1 MKDFNSSKK
10 WSRNIFFVLASI
22 GASVGLGNLWRFP
35 YMAYENGGGA
45 FFVPYIL
52 CLIFVG
58 VPLIMFEIAVGR
70 WGNGSIV
77 KSFYKHDK
85 STSWMGWLV
94 LVNSMIIVFYYAIVL
109 SWSLQYVIYSID
121 LSWGNST
128 IDFFLNNV
136 LSITN
141 APSELG
147 KANILTMLSL
157 FILWVLVYIII
168 CKGTNRISKVLLITV
183 PVPFVMLVILSIRAM
198 TLEGGVDGISF
209 LLRPDISKIS
219 DVSVWKE
226 AMSQV
231 ILSLGLG
238 MGQMVAYS
246 SKRKND
252 NHTIRSSFQIAGFD
266 FLFSILAGFAVFGT
280 LGFLAFQSNCQI
292 TEIDNAQGIF
302 LAFAT
307 YPTAISHLPFAS
319 LWGVLFFL
327 MLVLI
332 GIDSVFAVIEAN
344 LTGFEEIY
352 PKVSSQRIALILCI
366 IGFLGGLFFT
376 FGNGLYWLDIVDH
389 WVANYVIL
397 SVIVLQCIF
406 LFRDKSLSKYLLQFN
421 IKTSLLKLLKLWI
434 ILIVPIIL
442 VFFVIKG
449 FYTEINEVYGGYP
462 LSAIVFGGWGSVL
475 ITIIASIIL
484 GKLYNR
490 RQKHNNQHDTN
501 EIDK

>member
-1 MKDFNSSKK
+1 MKESNSSKK

-45 FFVPYIL
+45 FFIPYIL

-94 LVNSMIIVFYYAIVL
+94 LVNSLIIVFYYAIVL

-121 LSWGNST
+121 LTWGDST
-128 IDFFLNNV
+128 IDFFINSV
-136 LSITN
+136 LSLTN
-141 APSELG
+141 TPNELG
-147 KANILTMLSL
+147 KANIFTMLSL
-157 FILWVLVYIII
+157 LILWALVYVII
-168 CKGTNRISKVLLITV
+168 CKGTNRISKVLLVTV
-183 PVPFVMLVILSIRAM
+183 PVPFVMLVILSVRAM
-198 TLEGGVDGISF
+198 TLDGGVDGISF
-209 LLRPDISKIS
+209 LLSPDIGKIT
-219 DVSVWKE
+219 DISVWKE

-266 FLFSILAGFAVFGT
+266 FLFSLLAGFAVFGT
-280 LGFLAFQSNCQI
+280 LGFLAFQNNCQI

-302 LAFAT
+302 LAFVT
-307 YPTAISHLPFAS
+307 YPTAISHLPLAS

-344 LTGFEEIY
+344 LSGF
-352 PKVSSQRIALILCI
+352 
-366 IGFLGGLFFT
+366 
-376 FGNGLYWLDIVDH
+376 
-389 WVANYVIL
+389 
-397 SVIVLQCIF
+397 
-406 LFRDKSLSKYLLQFN
+406 
-421 IKTSLLKLLKLWI
+421 
-434 ILIVPIIL
+434 
-442 VFFVIKG
+442 
-449 FYTEINEVYGGYP
+449 
-462 LSAIVFGGWGSVL
+462 
-475 ITIIASIIL
+475 
-484 GKLYNR
+484 
-490 RQKHNNQHDTN
+490 
-501 EIDK
+501 